1 MHLLNTFVRSTFTNK
16 NVLQA
21 TLLKSSARIFFAKR
35 MNHIKAEDAQEFT
48 IQLPIGQVTG
58 IIKKFPSEKSY
69 PAG

>member
-1 MHLLNTFVRSTFTNK
+1 
-16 NVLQA
+16 
-21 TLLKSSARIFFAKR
+21 